1 MDDRCTR
8 TGGAT
13 TSDDGSFTIAGPT
26 EGRYRVSFSLNGCTI
41 YFSSD
46 GLTTTLSEHFAVYV
60 KSSDVNLDHR
70 QIPKGMCAPQI
81 TGRITQ
87 TNGQPLA
94 NTHISGCL
102 VVDGN
107 CAETVGGRTDGA
119 GSFAITAATDGEY
132 RLNFEVEGCTIY
144 FSSAG
149 LTATRSERSTVRV
162 EGRDLRLGHRQI
174 PAGVCQHRITGRAVD
189 SDGAPLAGKLMI
201 VRRPLDS
208 AVDRTD
214 LPTSTDAD
222 GSFAVL
228 VPSDGAYSFGLQL
241 RDQPYCW
248 YNFGGG
254 ALGSP
259 NNPVRVDGADAAGV
273 VLRPPATIEELCE

>member
-1 MDDRCTR
+1 MYV
-8 TGGAT
+8 
-13 TSDDGSFTIAGPT
+13 
-26 EGRYRVSFSLNGCTI
+26 GRGDVSLG
-41 YFSSD
+41 
-46 GLTTTLSEHFAVYV
+46 
-60 KSSDVNLDHR
+60 HR

-81 TGRITQ
+81 TGRITNA
-87 TNGQPLA
+87 NGQPLA

-102 VVDGN
+102 VVNGS
-107 CAETVGGRTDGA
+107 CAETVGGRTDGYGA
-119 GSFAITAATDGEY
+119 FAITAATDGEY

-144 FSSAG
+144 FSSDS

-174 PAGVCQHRITGRAVD
+174 PNGVCQHRITGRAVD

-222 GSFAVL
+222 GSFDIL

-241 RDQPYCW
+241 REQPYCW
-248 YNFGGG
+248 YNFDG
-254 ALGSP
+254 ATLGSP
-259 NNPVRVDGADAAGV
+259 SNPVRVSGADAAGV
-273 VLRPPATIEELCE
+273 VLRPPAAIEELCP